1 MTYNLIAR
9 LELENLYQPGNA
21 AHFTLHDFTL
31 LAISQS
37 TLGIFCSANKSRGTI
52 LIECCYTRS
61 LLLFVMH
68 CYLHIRDVRKLVMM
82 CIISFSC
89 FICIRVGN
97 NFIVRVNIMLI

>member
-52 LIECCYTRS
+52 LIECSYTRIVICYA
-61 LLLFVMH
+61 LLSS
-68 CYLHIRDVRKLVMM
+68 YSRRAETNYDVH
-82 CIISFSC
+82 
-89 FICIRVGN
+89 
-97 NFIVRVNIMLI
+97 NFIFVLHLHTCRK